1 MKPIRITITDW
12 GPFKGSQTFEF
23 PQAPGLY
30 FLWGRNEAQPRL
42 GGNGAGKTRLFEAL
56 VWVFY
61 GKTSRGLKAGEVAN
75 WEVGKNAAVAFT
87 YEVDELPATIERR
100 WSPNS
105 WTLTTYD
112 GSVIDLAKDE
122 GNGALADLALSFES
136 FLNVVLMA
144 QTRPMF
150 LDLKSDAKA
159 ALFSEVMG
167 LDRWLDASK
176 KAGQKAS
183 AEDEKCRDI
192 EKQLAR
198 LEGQLEQLQSQ
209 TQDVEA
215 LAEEWEAKRQK
226 HLRSVEALYEGA
238 LERRKGAKAA
248 LIEAEDREA
257 LARHNL
263 RLASESAGSED
274 GLEKARDWAADSRDS
289 VTRLKVQLD
298 ALKAHEKLLKDH
310 DKCPTCGQ
318 DLEINHW
325 AHESGK
331 AAKVKDQLAGS
342 LRLAED
348 AARIAAEDVAKLE
361 RRMREAA
368 DLIKAETRAVDRA
381 EQFTRDARTAL
392 AKIDR
397 ELDLLEDDAETLE
410 GKENPHHAGK
420 QDSAE
425 KEAALRI
432 DLRHLRR
439 LLDDG
444 LGRYRVFTQWVRWFK
459 ELRLELIG
467 EALAQ
472 LEVEVNSEVSA
483 LGLVGWSLNF
493 QVDRETASGALQR
506 GFIVTV
512 TSPDNQRPVPWEA
525 WSGGEAQRLRVAAQ
539 CGLANLIRAHT
550 GATIDLE
557 AWDEP
562 TGGMSPQ
569 GIADLLRALEQRAI
583 TEQRQV
589 WIIDHHSLSFGGFA
603 GSAGVIKTKSGSQ
616 FDQDGLYISGKE
628 RDDARESQAPRTRR
642 RSLHDGLGSSP
653 RARHPLI
660 T

>member
-61 GKTSRGLKAGEVAN
+61 GKTSRGLKAGDVAN
-75 WEVGKNAAVAFT
+75 WEIGKGASVAFT

-122 GNGALADLALSFES
+122 GNAALADLALSFDS

-144 QTRPMF
+144 QHRPMF

-167 LDRWLDASK
+167 LDRWLDASR
-176 KAGQKAS
+176 KAGQKAGV
-183 AEDEKCRDI
+183 EDEKCRDI

-209 TQDVEA
+209 AQDVEA
-215 LAEEWEAKRQK
+215 LAAQWAKDQQR
-226 HLRSVEALYEGA
+226 LIAVEAVAHEGA
-238 LERRKGAKAA
+238 MERRKGAKAA

-263 RLASESAGSED
+263 RQARERSVSDD
-274 GLEKARDWAADSRDS
+274 GLEKAQDWASDSRDS
-289 VTRLKVQLD
+289 VTKLKVQLD

-318 DLEINHW
+318 DLDANHW
-325 AHESGK
+325 AYESGR
-331 AAKVKDQLAGS
+331 AAKVKDQLSGS

-348 AARIAAEDVAKLE
+348 LARTAAEDLAKLE
-361 RRMREAA
+361 RRMHEAA
-368 DLIKAETRAVDRA
+368 ELIVTAGRAVDKA
-381 EQFTRDARTAL
+381 EQFTRDARNTL
-392 AKIDR
+392 AKIDK
-397 ELDLLEDDAETLE
+397 ELDSIEDAAEFLAQE
-410 GKENPHHAGK
+410 KNPHHAGK
-420 QDSAE
+420 QDRTE
-425 KEAALRI
+425 QEAAILI
-432 DLRHLRR
+432 GLRHQRR

-444 LGRYRVFTQWVRWFK
+444 LGRYRVFTQWVKWFK

-493 QVDRETASGALQR
+493 QVDRETASGNLQR

-569 GIADLLRALEQRAI
+569 GIADLLRALEQRAT

-603 GSAGVIKTKSGSQ
+603 GSAGVVKTKAGSQ
-616 FDQDGLYISGKE
+616 FDLDGLYISGKE
-628 RDDARESQAPRTRR
+628 SPDARESPPTPTGRVPLHAVLGRNSNPRR
-642 RSLHDGLGSSP
+642 
-653 RARHPLI
+653 PL